1 VANINKT
8 KSYIKKAFEKHMN
21 GDGLCYV
28 EILSACP
35 TNLNM
40 APVKA
45 MNRIK
50 EEMVPYFP
58 LGEFQ
63 DNTKEEK

>member
-1 VANINKT
+1 
-8 KSYIKKAFEKHMN
+8 MN

-28 EILSACP
+28 ELLSACP

-40 APVKA
+40 QPVKA
-45 MNRIK
+45 MQRIK

-63 DNTKEEK
+63 DNTKEKKEEE